1 MVKREWYLLWHHI
14 RNRAFMSTKLDN
26 ILSVTEQELPLER
39 VSDILTRI
47 SETLENRKAEV
58 FVQIMPQY
66 NQELSRILYA
76 LCCFD
81 KEVQYDAQIDTYTV
95 KVCVMGDEREFL
107 LSKLRFLGKRVRVLE
122 GDYVKRRMLE
132 ASVKALERYGVVEEV
147 TVKDEDALNP
157 AQ

>member
-1 MVKREWYLLWHHI
+1 ML
-14 RNRAFMSTKLDN
+14 
-26 ILSVTEQELPLER
+26 
-39 VSDILTRI
+39 
-47 SETLENRKAEV
+47 
-58 FVQIMPQY
+58 VQIMPQY

-81 KEVQYDAQIDTYTV
+81 KKVQCDVQADTYTV
-95 KVCVMGDEREFL
+95 KVCVMGDEKEFL

-132 ASVKALERYGVVEEV
+132 ASVKALERYGVVEED
-147 TVKDEDALNP
+147 TDQDEEALNP